1 MGFEN
6 NKEKSSLKNLE
17 NYNINKDKI
26 KWRASPNLGYFCSIS
41 ISSIIASVQTD
52 RKENLGEILKTIKNV
67 TVLHHLASEKN
78 RQDYTPAQVNILSSL
93 FLCISSYD
101 DKSPKC
107 VSLYLLAV
115 TKILG
120 NKYTIRRKKWN
131 FMGYIILSNRTA
143 SSASF
148 SR

>member
-1 MGFEN
+1 M
-6 NKEKSSLKNLE
+6 KSISQ
-17 NYNINKDKI
+17 
-26 KWRASPNLGYFCSIS
+26 LGIFCSIS
-41 ISSIIASVQTD
+41 ISSIIGSVQTD

-67 TVLHHLASEKN
+67 TVWHYLGLWKN
-78 RQDYTPAQVNILSSL
+78 RQDYKPAQVNILSSL

-101 DKSPKC
+101 DNSPKC
-107 VSLYLLAV
+107 VSLFLLAM

-120 NKYTIRRKKWN
+120 HKYTIRRNKWN

-143 SSASF
+143 REMEGTPLSTSF